1 MKRQQKLNTT
11 QSVALIAGIV
21 GERLDLAGEET
32 RRLAIT
38 GALPGVAR
46 AFFSRESGGVASDTG
61 EQVWHTAQ
69 QDEHSLSSR

>member
-1 MKRQQKLNTT
+1 MKRQQKLNTA

-21 GERLDLAGEET
+21 GEKLDLAGEET

-46 AFFSRESGGVASDTG
+46 AFYSRESGGVASGTG

-69 QDEHSLSSR
+69 QDDGPFSR

>member
-1 MKRQQKLNTT
+1 MKRQQKLNTA

-21 GERLDLAGEET
+21 GEKLDLAGEET

-46 AFFSRESGGVASDTG
+46 AFYSRESGGVASGTG
-61 EQVWHTAQ
+61 EQAWHTATQ
-69 QDEHSLSSR
+69 GDSTFSR

>member
-21 GERLDLAGEET
+21 GEKLDLAGEET

-46 AFFSRESGGVASDTG
+46 AFYSRESGGVASGTG
-61 EQVWHTAQ
+61 EQVWHTVT
-69 QDEHSLSSR
+69 QDDSPFSR